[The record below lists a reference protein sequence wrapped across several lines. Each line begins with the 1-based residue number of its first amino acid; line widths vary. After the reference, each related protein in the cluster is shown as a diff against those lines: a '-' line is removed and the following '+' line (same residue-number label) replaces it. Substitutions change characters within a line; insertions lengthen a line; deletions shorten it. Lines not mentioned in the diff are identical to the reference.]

1 MAKSGSITTNEKE
14 GRSITLSW
22 SLSSQD
28 VANNT
33 STIAWTLKGSGS
45 GSGWVMSVPSK
56 QSSME
61 QPYILVTPESS
72 CTTIQQLRLEQQK
85 SVTTLMVLNHSV

>member
-33 STIAWTLKGSGS
+33 SNLMITSIIIVGID
-45 GSGWVMSVPSK
+45 
-56 QSSME
+56 
-61 QPYILVTPESS
+61 IL
-72 CTTIQQLRLEQQK
+72 QK
-85 SVTTLMVLNHSV
+85 